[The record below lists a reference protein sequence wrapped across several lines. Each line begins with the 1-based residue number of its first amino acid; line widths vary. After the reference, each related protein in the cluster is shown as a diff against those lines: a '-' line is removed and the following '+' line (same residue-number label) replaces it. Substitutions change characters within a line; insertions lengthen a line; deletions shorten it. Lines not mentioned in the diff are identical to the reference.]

1 MILRPLL
8 VATLFASGTAAA
20 ADYTAVADRST
31 LGFASSY
38 EGEAFEGRFPGFSAE
53 IAFDPAAPAAARFDV
68 AIPVGKADTGVAERD
83 ETLVGA
89 DFFASDSNPT
99 ATFVSSGA
107 RVLGGGRFATD
118 GTLTLRGTSR
128 PVTLEFAWTPGA
140 RPELDGTAS
149 VPRLAFDVGG
159 GDWADTGLIPD
170 EVAVRTHLVLQPVQ

>member
-8 VATLFASGTAAA
+8 VAALFASGAAAA
-20 ADYTAVADRST
+20 ADYAALADRST

-38 EGEAFEGRFPGFSAE
+38 EGEAFEGRFPEFTAD
-53 IAFDPAAPAAARFDV
+53 IAFDPAAPAGARFDV
-68 AIPVGKADTGVAERD
+68 RIPVGSADTGVAERD

-89 DFFASDSNPT
+89 DFFASGSNPT

-107 RVLGGGRFATD
+107 RALGDGRFATD

-140 RPELDGTAS
+140 RPELDGTAT
-149 VPRLAFDVGG
+149 VERLAFDVGA
-159 GDWADTGLIPD
+159 GDWADTDLIPD
-170 EVAVRTHLVLQPVQ
+170 AVEVTTHLVLQPVE